1 MRKLNKIVR
10 TKTIHYNKLGDSYE
24 VDLMTFE
31 NYLLKSEYILMST
44 EFKLHPYKWY
54 DLRWIVDKP
63 FYYLSR
69 LFNNQTNNALNLNNT
84 KSITIRIAI
93 FLTETLSGY
102 GLIELIKI
110 IF

>member
-1 MRKLNKIVR
+1 VR
-10 TKTIHYNKLGDSYE
+10 TRTIHKNNLGDYYE
-24 VDLMTFE
+24 IDLMTFDK
-31 NYLLKSEYILMST
+31 YLSQAEYILLDT
-44 EFKLHPYKWY
+44 NFHIYPYKWY
-54 DLRWIVDKP
+54 NLKWIVDKP
-63 FYYLSR
+63 YYYLSR

-93 FLTETLSGY
+93 FLIETLSGY